1 MIPQLLPC
9 PSQPLHDLST
19 CEICYEP
26 ADKWQILPCT
36 HKLCN
41 QCYTKLQANS
51 CPWCRAPLGL
61 KNKRRSP
68 PVDDDDD
75 TGVILELDLLTIID
89 IEFDADPFMHSSRRN
104 RRRNRRHR
112 NQDDSDITTRRPRSE
127 SDPGPY
133 HGSGERHELNT
144 PEEVVN
150 YEREATRRINARR
163 RASQREKINGE
174 RDHPGKR
181 KHRHGGR
188 RDFLSRRRSPIENA
202 RNAATRNTRGV

>member
-51 CPWCRAPLGL
+51 CPWCRAPLGF
-61 KNKRRSP
+61 KKRRSP
-68 PVDDDDD
+68 PVDDDDTD
-75 TGVILELDLLTIID
+75 VILELDLLTIID
-89 IEFDADPFMHSSRRN
+89 IDLDTIGPFITGRRN
-104 RRRNRRHR
+104 RRRNRGTNNPSPRR
-112 NQDDSDITTRRPRSE
+112 NRSE

-133 HGSGERHELNT
+133 HGSERHELNT

-150 YEREATRRINARR
+150 YEREATRRIRSRR
-163 RASQREKINGE
+163 RAAQRQKINAE
-174 RDHPGKR
+174 RDHPGNR
-181 KHRHGGR
+181 NHRHGR
-188 RDFLSRRRSPIENA
+188 RDILSRVRSPISSA
-202 RNAATRNTRGV
+202 RNAATRTTRGV